1 MKIKPK
7 DQLDDIRS
15 TVRYRDGVEGLAQ
28 RLKSVSSENM
38 EQLIKALIDDSEHE
52 ALGILFLV
60 ITINRTPVNFNL
72 LISGAKI
79 IDNIY
84 DAFAPFRYLPAEA
97 VPALIQMAE
106 SEEISWQRQAYAAL
120 MAAYL
125 IRKFSLEKKELTK
138 TLKKLEL
145 DIDTPDALSNIYAA
159 REALDEA
166 TDLSEYPYS
175 SYFKKP
181 MDVLPENRPQ
191 KVIASGYTVKRSIAK
206 VNRNAPCPC
215 GSGKKYKKC
224 CMRKDESSRIS
235 SPEREIVSSENIYQ
249 PAKLTGEAFID
260 NLRPF
265 ELVKLIP
272 GNLDN
277 DQLLWAYRR
286 LSQYG
291 HYEKA
296 YEMLLE
302 LESNKEDFDDGH
314 FYDFLYDVFN
324 AGNLELAE
332 KIIPKIKDESFYDKE
347 LIEFKLYLLKNKAHL
362 QQLEE
367 MCMKCLQYKCEF
379 PELCHIMYSAKFPAI
394 FIMFFRTLVASYPE
408 RFLDIDVLIE
418 SVQKARIDLELD
430 EIDDPGIEYWEMLSD
445 SIEQNKQASKQ
456 LTENIELK
464 NQLKDTQIKA
474 GKIGLELSRREKE
487 IQKLEKRKRDLE
499 ESASKEE
506 TNKTRQ
512 EDTVSAD
519 EEIERLRRRSKN
531 LQAELKHQQD
541 TRQELRQQIRS
552 SRVTISNLLK
562 EKKGSDP
569 VEKAASQA
577 AGSRRLPE
585 TIVVPEYLPNFRKQA
600 EQLPAEIVAKA
611 LTAANGI
618 VLNKPEV
625 WKQTTSIETYDD
637 LYRVRLGLQYR
648 LMLRWKPGKFL
659 HVLDI
664 IPRNKL
670 ETWLKQL

>member
-1 MKIKPK
+1 
-7 DQLDDIRS
+7 
-15 TVRYRDGVEGLAQ
+15 
-28 RLKSVSSENM
+28 
-38 EQLIKALIDDSEHE
+38 
-52 ALGILFLV
+52 
-60 ITINRTPVNFNL
+60 
-72 LISGAKI
+72 
-79 IDNIY
+79 
-84 DAFAPFRYLPAEA
+84 
-97 VPALIQMAE
+97 
-106 SEEISWQRQAYAAL
+106 
-120 MAAYL
+120 
-125 IRKFSLEKKELTK
+125 
-138 TLKKLEL
+138 
-145 DIDTPDALSNIYAA
+145 
-159 REALDEA
+159 
-166 TDLSEYPYS
+166 
-175 SYFKKP
+175 
-181 MDVLPENRPQ
+181 
-191 KVIASGYTVKRSIAK
+191 
-206 VNRNAPCPC
+206 
-215 GSGKKYKKC
+215 
-224 CMRKDESSRIS
+224 MRKDESNQPS
-235 SPEREIVSSENIYQ
+235 SPKQEIVSPESIYQ
-249 PAKLTGEAFID
+249 PARLTGREYID
-260 NLRPF
+260 NLRPI
-265 ELVKLIP
+265 ELKKLTP

-277 DQLLWAYRR
+277 DQLFWAYRR
-286 LSQYG
+286 LTLYG
-291 HYEKA
+291 HFEKA
-296 YEMLLE
+296 LEMLLK
-302 LESNKEDFDDGH
+302 LESQKDDFDNGH
-314 FYDFLYDVFN
+314 LYDLFYDVLN

-332 KIIPKIKDESFYDKE
+332 KIMPKIQDESFYDKE
-347 LIEFKLYLLKNKAHL
+347 LTEFKMYLLKNKEHL

-367 MCMKCLQYKCEF
+367 ICIKCLQDKCDF
-379 PELCHIMYSAKFPAI
+379 AELCHVMYSAKFPAI
-394 FIMFFRTLVASYPE
+394 FIMFFRTLVGSSPE

-456 LTENIELK
+456 LAENIELK

-506 TNKTRQ
+506 TNKTQ
-512 EDTVSAD
+512 QQDTVSAD

-552 SRVTISNLLK
+552 SRTTISTLLK
-562 EKKGSDP
+562 EKKESDP

-577 AGSRRLPE
+577 AGSKRLPE